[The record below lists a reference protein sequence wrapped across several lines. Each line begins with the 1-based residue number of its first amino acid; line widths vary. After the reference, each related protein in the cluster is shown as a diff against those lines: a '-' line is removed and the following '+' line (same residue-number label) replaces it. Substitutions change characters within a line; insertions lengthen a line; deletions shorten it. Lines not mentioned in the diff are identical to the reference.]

1 MFEIN
6 IVLNMYIY
14 IYICKMI
21 SMVIVSI
28 YADRIFL
35 KNISEHMINIWYEN
49 MNIFTPKDIL

>member
-1 MFEIN
+1 
-6 IVLNMYIY
+6 
-14 IYICKMI
+14 MI

>member
-1 MFEIN
+1 
-6 IVLNMYIY
+6 
-14 IYICKMI
+14 MI

-28 YADRIFL
+28 YADRIFF